1 MQESA
6 KELKCS
12 KTPEISCTPKQ
23 EEAIRHAD
31 GPAMVLA
38 GPGSGKTFVTV
49 HRIRRLITSQGVD
62 PAHILVITFTKA
74 AALEMQQRFFR
85 LMGEENLPVRF
96 GTFHAVFYY
105 ILKRSAQY
113 RNYTII
119 TETEKRKLIRDI
131 TRNHKRFVYLQ
142 EEDIEEIIT
151 AVSRHKIRAAEAEMK
166 LAEGE
171 YSAGRTKKPGVAAEH
186 KIEESSAKSRVTRNG
201 QKDKKL
207 EEMLDFQK
215 MKWEDFQFLYKEYQ
229 DWLAEISKFDF
240 DDLMTACLR
249 LLREDKET
257 LSMWQAKFRYI
268 LVDEFQDISP
278 IQYEIIRLLAAP
290 KNNLFVVGDDDQS
303 IYGFRGA
310 SPDCMKRFLADFA
323 QAEQILLNVNF
334 RCHRDIVEAAANVIG
349 ENKSRIPKEI
359 FSAHK
364 EGAGLRLCRA
374 ASEETLRKTVTD
386 MLVEEQRTGTL
397 AQCAMIC
404 RTNLECGFW
413 AQALHEAGIP
423 YMMREKPKNRFSH
436 FVIQD
441 ICAYLALGQGDCAR
455 KHFLH
460 VMNRPVRY
468 MKRDSLP
475 ETKVEW
481 EALTGYYADTP
492 LIQARVRKLYRDIDS
507 LAGKRVHLQ
516 IHYIR
521 KVIGY
526 EGFLREKYGSEK
538 AEELIR
544 IGEEFEA
551 FSRQFSTVRE
561 MRTYMEHYAE
571 TITDPERNAEGLQLM
586 TMHASKGLEFQKVFV
601 PECNEGKI
609 PSDKSKT
616 IVEIEEERRM
626 FYVAMTRAKN
636 KLCLVYHEGK
646 TGKDMPSRFLTPL
659 LSDFYG
665 SSTISSNSAA
675 SRNSSKASAT
685 ASYSSSSS
693 M

>member
-1 MQESA
+1 MRESA
-6 KELKCS
+6 KELKSS
-12 KTPEISCTPKQ
+12 KTSDISCTPRQ
-23 EEAIRHAD
+23 EEAILHVD

-49 HRIRRLITSQGVD
+49 QRIKRLITSQGVD

-85 LMGEENLPVRF
+85 LMGKENLPVRF
-96 GTFHAVFYY
+96 GTFHAVFYH
-105 ILKRSAQY
+105 ILKQSAQY
-113 RNYTII
+113 RNHTII

-131 TRNHKRFVYLQ
+131 IRSHKRFVYLQ

-151 AVSRHKIRAAEAEMK
+151 AVSRYKIKTTERELSERKASTEEA
-166 LAEGE
+166 
-171 YSAGRTKKPGVAAEH
+171 KKPGVSDRQSLRM
-186 KIEESSAKSRVTRNG
+186 ING
-201 QKDKKL
+201 QEMDRMEEEKL
-207 EEMLDFQK
+207 RQLSGTLEIQK
-215 MKWEDFQFLYKEYQ
+215 MEQADFQFLFQEYE

-240 DDLMTACLR
+240 DDMMTVCLR
-249 LLREDKET
+249 LLREERET
-257 LSMWQAKFRYI
+257 LSMWQAQFRYI
-268 LVDEFQDISP
+268 MVDEFQDISP

-290 KNNLFVVGDDDQS
+290 ENNLFVVGDDDQS

-310 SPDCMKRFLADFA
+310 SPDCMKRFLADFPQTA
-323 QAEQILLNVNF
+323 QILLDVNF
-334 RCHRDIVEAAANVIG
+334 RCHKEIVEAAAKVIVENV
-349 ENKSRIPKEI
+349 SRIPKEI
-359 FSAHK
+359 LSVHQD
-364 EGAGLRLCRA
+364 GSGLRLCHA
-374 ASEETLRKTVTD
+374 ASEEALRRTVTD
-386 MLVEEQRTGTL
+386 LLAEEQRAGTL

-423 YMMREKPKNRFSH
+423 CAMREKPKNRFSH

-441 ICAYLALGQGDCAR
+441 ICAYLALGQGDHAR
-455 KHFLH
+455 RHFLR

-475 ETKVEW
+475 ETKVER
-481 EALTGYYADTP
+481 ETLIGYYADTP

-526 EGFLREKYGSEK
+526 EGFLREKYGSKK

-544 IGEEFEA
+544 IGEEFET

-561 MRTYMEHYAE
+561 MKTYMEHYAE
-571 TITDPERNAEGLQLM
+571 TIKEPERNTEGLQLM
-586 TMHASKGLEFQKVFV
+586 TMHASKGLEFRTVYV

-616 IVEIEEERRM
+616 PAELEEERRM

-646 TGKDMPSRFLTPL
+646 TGKDVPSRFLKPL
-659 LSDFYG
+659 LSA
-665 SSTISSNSAA
+665 I
-675 SRNSSKASAT
+675 
-685 ASYSSSSS
+685 
-693 M
+693 

>member
-1 MQESA
+1 MRESA

-12 KTPEISCTPKQ
+12 RKPDFSCTPNQ

-74 AALEMQQRFFR
+74 AAMEMQERFFR
-85 LMGEENLPVRF
+85 LMGKENVPVQF
-96 GTFHAVFYY
+96 GTFHAVFYH
-105 ILKRSAQY
+105 ILKQSAQY
-113 RNYTII
+113 RKYTII
-119 TETEKRKLIRDI
+119 TETEKRRLVRDI
-131 TRNHKRFVYLQ
+131 IHNHKRFVYLQ
-142 EEDIEEIIT
+142 EEDIEELIT
-151 AVSRHKIRAAEAEMK
+151 AISRFKIREAEGK
-166 LAEGE
+166 LPETENNASG
-171 YSAGRTKKPGVAAEH
+171 
-186 KIEESSAKSRVTRNG
+186 G
-201 QKDKKL
+201 QASGTSERGWQDYMPEFQKL
-207 EEMLDFQK
+207 EQA
-215 MKWEDFQFLYKEYQ
+215 DFQFLYKEYQ
-229 DWLAEISKFDF
+229 GWLAEISKFDF
-240 DDLMTACLR
+240 DDLMTSCLR
-249 LLREDKET
+249 LLREDAEI
-257 LSMWQAKFRYI
+257 LAQWRSRFRHI

-278 IQYEIIRLLAAP
+278 VQYEIVRLLAAP
-290 KNNLFVVGDDDQS
+290 ENNLFVVGDDDQS

-310 SPDCMKRFLADFA
+310 SPDSMKRFLADFV
-323 QAEQILLNVNF
+323 QAKQILLDVNF
-334 RCHRDIVEAAANVIG
+334 RCHRDIVQAAAKVVA
-349 ENKSRIPKEI
+349 ENESRIPKDI
-359 FSAHK
+359 VSAHG
-364 EGAGLRLCRA
+364 EGEGLRLCRVE
-374 ASEETLRKTVTD
+374 SEDGLRKAVVE
-386 MLVEEQRTGTL
+386 MLEEEHRAGTL

-423 YMMREKPKNRFSH
+423 YAMRERPKNRFSH

-441 ICAYLALGQGDCAR
+441 ICAYLALGQGDHAR
-455 KHFLH
+455 RHFLR

-475 ETKVEW
+475 ETKVER
-481 EALTGYYADTP
+481 EALIRYYAGTP
-492 LIQARVRKLYRDIDS
+492 LIQARVKKFYRDVDN

-526 EGFLREKYGSEK
+526 ESFLREKYGSEK

-544 IGEEFEA
+544 IGEEFET
-551 FSRQFSTVRE
+551 FSRKFSSVRD
-561 MRTYMEHYAE
+561 MKTYMEHYAE
-571 TITDPERNAEGLQLM
+571 VIKEPERNGEGLQLM
-586 TMHASKGLEFQKVFV
+586 TMHASKGLEFPTVCV

-616 IVEIEEERRM
+616 PAEIEEERRM

-646 TGKDMPSRFLTPL
+646 TGKDAPSRFLKPL
-659 LSDFYG
+659 L
-665 SSTISSNSAA
+665 
-675 SRNSSKASAT
+675 
-685 ASYSSSSS
+685 YSP
-693 M
+693 